1 MNWKILILSVFL
13 SLTFGCSKKTQ
24 QITPPFHGDYPAAEM
39 RSMWS
44 FCVMNFTMKA
54 PLTPRFLVAQM
65 CDCYLDEM
73 RKKHPAKEVNK
84 LDDVATRE
92 MGQHLIKVCN
102 INPEPKKT

>member
-13 SLTFGCSKKTQ
+13 SLTFGCSNKTQ
-24 QITPPFHGDYPAAEM
+24 QTTPPFHGDYPAAEM

-73 RKKHPAKEVNK
+73 RASHPYKHINN
-84 LDDVATRE
+84 LDDNETRT
-92 MGQHLIKVCN
+92 MGLRLIKVCN